1 MLLLIERM
9 SCISGCK
16 FTLELKPAAAT
27 ASCLLLL
34 LCTYTVWC
42 MCECTVTEGCCC
54 FSCVV
59 ALCVYAGW
67 RTSTAL
73 CQAPSRDG

>member
-42 MCECTVTEGCCC
+42 MCECTVTEGLLLLL
-54 FSCVV
+54 
-59 ALCVYAGW
+59 LCGGIVC
-67 RTSTAL
+67 L
-73 CQAPSRDG
+73 CWLAQHGPMPGTK